1 MKMKKLPLALAIGA
15 ALLAGNAAA
24 VEVGGQTVK
33 GTLELEF
40 RSNDNISVAPAS
52 TDSFDFADFG
62 DFAEAE
68 AKLREGDD
76 EDEEGGGEDG
86 EDDESDDGED
96 FGDDDFDDIGLD
108 DTDLSED
115 EFDLATDDDD
125 GDGDEDDEDDD
136 GMDDDDEDDGD
147 DGDGDGKRAVG
158 NDESLDDLISA
169 AVSDKATQR
178 RQSQNRLSS
187 KIGLSHKF
195 AFDGGVVTWGSTL
208 RGVGDFHNGK
218 DSLDKQNFAVSTGPE
233 FNLKDIG
240 LKIKPA
246 MSYVFIRQNGN
257 KIVGTLVG
265 TLAASYDFNKRFT
278 MDAVYNYQD
287 QDISDPDSPDAII
300 NTFTLGAQ
308 LTATKTDIFKIR
320 YSPRVEDSSLTTK
333 NKDTS
338 GWQLTYSRKLPWDM
352 ILGLGVKDDFV
363 DFVNLP
369 VRREDDV
376 RAYSIDLA
384 KQFSKTFE
392 MGLAYENRRLDS
404 NVNSKDAEN
413 RSMLIS
419 GTWKF

>member
-1 MKMKKLPLALAIGA
+1 MKMRRLPLVVAIGA
-15 ALLAGNAAA
+15 AIFASNAMA
-24 VEVGGQTVK
+24 VEVGGQDIK
-33 GTLELEF
+33 GSLELEF
-40 RSNDNISVAPAS
+40 RTNDNIGVAPS
-52 TDSFDFADFG
+52 SSDSFDFADFG

-68 AKLREGDD
+68 EKLGDD
-76 EDEEGGGEDG
+76 EGEDEEGEDG
-86 EDDESDDGED
+86 EEGDDGED

-108 DTDLSED
+108 ETDFSED

-136 GMDDDDEDDGD
+136 GIDNDEDDDDDDDGE
-147 DGDGDGKRAVG
+147 GKRSESEG
-158 NDESLDDLISA
+158 ESLDDLISA
-169 AVSDKATQR
+169 AVSEKATSR
-178 RQSQNRLSS
+178 RQSQNRWSTKL
-187 KIGLSHKF
+187 GLNHKF
-195 AFDGGVVTWGSTL
+195 AFEGGVVSWGSTL

-218 DSLDKQNFAVSTGPE
+218 DNLDKQNFAVSTGPE

-246 MSYVFIRQNGN
+246 VSYVFIRQHGN

-265 TLAASYDFNKRFT
+265 TLAASKEFTKQFT

-287 QDISDPDSPDAII
+287 QDITNPDSPDAII
-300 NTFTLGAQ
+300 NTFTIGAQ
-308 LTATKTDIFKIR
+308 FTASKKDIFKAK
-320 YSPRVEDSSLTTK
+320 YSPRVEDSSLVTK
-333 NKDTS
+333 NKDTD

-363 DFVNLP
+363 DFKNLP
-369 VRREDDV
+369 TQREDDV

-392 MGLAYENRRLDS
+392 MGLAYENRELDS
-404 NVNSKDAEN
+404 SINSKDAEN

>member
-1 MKMKKLPLALAIGA
+1 MKMKRLPLVVAIGA
-15 ALLAGNAAA
+15 AIFASNAIA
-24 VEVGGQTVK
+24 VDVGGQAIK
-33 GTLELEF
+33 GSLELEF
-40 RSNDNISVAPAS
+40 RTNDNIGVAPS
-52 TDSFDFADFG
+52 SSDSFDFADFA

-68 AKLREGDD
+68 QKLGDD
-76 EDEEGGGEDG
+76 DG
-86 EDDESDDGED
+86 EDDDGDEGDDSED

-108 DTDLSED
+108 ETDFSED

-136 GMDDDDEDDGD
+136 GIEDDDDDD
-147 DGDGDGKRAVG
+147 DGDGKRANV
-158 NDESLDDLISA
+158 DDDSLDDLISS

-178 RQSQNRLSS
+178 RQSVNRLST

-195 AFDGGVVTWGSTL
+195 AFDGGIVTWGSTL
-208 RGVGDFHNGK
+208 RGVGDFHHGK
-218 DSLDKQNFAVSTGPE
+218 DNLDKQNFAVSTGPE

-246 MSYVFIRQNGN
+246 VSYVFIRQSGN

-265 TLAASYDFNKRFT
+265 TLAGSYDVNKQLT
-278 MDAVYNYQD
+278 VDAVYNYQD
-287 QDISDPDSPDAII
+287 QDITNPDSPDAII
-300 NTFTLGAQ
+300 NTFTIGAQ
-308 LTATKTDIFKIR
+308 FTASKKDIFKAR
-320 YSPRVEDSSLTTK
+320 YSPRVEDSSLVTK
-333 NKDTS
+333 NKDTD
-338 GWQLTYSRKLPWDM
+338 GWQLTYSRKLPWEM

-363 DFVNLP
+363 DFINLP
-369 VRREDDV
+369 NRREDDV

-404 NVNSKDAEN
+404 SLDAKDAEN